1 MILNRIDL
9 GTPCTVRATGEKGI
23 LKKIYFYPTKFEI
36 EFSEGIIEHYT
47 STDLEFG
54 GISQPEAKL
63 KISPIP
69 ENGIGEQWTFWKP
82 FKGESIVKQHFNT
95 SKEIIWEILTSL
107 DMYNVWFFGIQ
118 RVLPIIDID
127 RYVHRYSFTHFD
139 LKPGSYFKIRPK
151 TIAPYFKCQI
161 NSVEKEKKFGFKF
174 KNTPFTSEDIE
185 FIIEESDSG
194 VWVTCRRTSNGL
206 FSFINQFNW
215 SSKSLMLQKLD
226 SIVPKIDLNPE
237 TNDTNNDNNT
247 NHYGGFLSKQDY
259 IDYAINMGVEGNLDF
274 VNAILDKPIRGM
286 AKAGIVKSKRTGLI
300 PPKPDIPKDGG
311 VSEPNNQTNSELSA
325 LSNDEIVSYLVNKG
339 IDGDMDTVNN
349 YSGKIQRGKAKA
361 MIVKIKRGAIERPA
375 MPEINEVLEA
385 TPDSAEDDQQI
396 MARLITK
403 GIEGDMDEI
412 NNLTNKVLRGKIKA
426 AIIKTKRGSK

>member
-118 RVLPIIDID
+118 RALPIIDID

-174 KNTPFTSEDIE
+174 KNTPFTSEYIE

-194 VWVTCRRTSNGL
+194 VWVTCRRASNGL

-311 VSEPNNQTNSELSA
+311 VSEPNNQTNSGLSA

>member
-174 KNTPFTSEDIE
+174 KNTPFTSEYIE

-194 VWVTCRRTSNGL
+194 VWVTCRRASNGL

-311 VSEPNNQTNSELSA
+311 VSEPNNQTNSGLSA